1 MTQYTVEFAEP
12 HVLTDGDDRSLTADD
27 YDDLGSMYT
36 LKLPNGDTRS
46 VGKQLV
52 ENITETDGES

>member
-12 HVLTDGDDRSLTADD
+12 HTLTDGDDRTLIVTT
-27 YDDLGSMYT
+27 YDDLGSMYSLELT
-36 LKLPNGDTRS
+36 DGNTRS

-52 ENITETDGES
+52 ESITEIDDQQ

>member
-12 HVLTDGDDRSLTADD
+12 HTLTDGDDRTLTVSE
-27 YDDLGSMYT
+27 YDDFGSMYN
-36 LKLPNGDTRS
+36 LELPNGDTRS

-52 ENITETDGES
+52 ESITEIDD